1 MVEPKTGGETGG
13 AQVDDDA
20 LQKKYD
26 ELLDCLLHEKKRLA
40 IQKHPEL
47 ASAYK
52 AMEVYEVYFLAGGDW
67 DDVGAFEFKK
77 KMAEKIIQDLVS
89 QSDSSK

>member
-1 MVEPKTGGETGG
+1 MVEPKIGIETGG
-13 AQVDDDA
+13 AQVDDDT

-47 ASAYK
+47 AAAYK

-67 DDVGAFEFKK
+67 DKVGALEFKK
-77 KMAEKIIQDLVS
+77 KMAKKIINDLLHKS
-89 QSDSSK
+89 